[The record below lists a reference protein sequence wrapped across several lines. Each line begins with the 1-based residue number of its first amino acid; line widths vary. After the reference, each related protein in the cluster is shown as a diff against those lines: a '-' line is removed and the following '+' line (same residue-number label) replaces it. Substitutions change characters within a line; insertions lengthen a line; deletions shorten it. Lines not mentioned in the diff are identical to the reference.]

1 MSYVVAVDSGGTFSD
16 CVVVRDDGAM
26 WTGKSPSTPPDYERG
41 VCNAVELVAE
51 QIGMTAGKLLEHTSM
66 FSHGTTV
73 ATNALL
79 TRTGCRTGLI
89 TTSGHEDALLIG
101 RTHAKVAGLSA
112 SETMD
117 MSRLNKPEPI
127 VDPTLIKGVAERVDC
142 FGNIVVP
149 LSEAGIAAAV
159 SSLLQAGVE
168 AIAVSLLWSFR
179 NDTHE
184 QQVKRYIETHAP
196 HLTVSIS
203 SEIAPRIGEYERV
216 ATVSVNAFLSARTR
230 GYLGDLERNLRDLG
244 FAGKASIM
252 KSSGG
257 ISSVQKAVNEP
268 VSLLTS
274 GPAGGVV
281 GALSLAGELAHE
293 NVLTTDVGGTS
304 FDVGMIIRNEA
315 LLSQMPVFAQ
325 FHITY
330 PMIEISSIGAGGG
343 SIAWV
348 QPETGLLK
356 VGPASAGAT
365 PGPACYGNGGR
376 EATVTDANVVLGRID
391 PDYFLGGTRRLD
403 AAASHDAVERV
414 ARRLDAEIDDAAEAI
429 IAIADAHM
437 GDLVRKMTV
446 EKGHDPR
453 SFMVYAFGG
462 AGPLHACGYSA
473 GTGVRGVFVPAVSA
487 VFSAYGIAQSDP
499 ASVLEQSLAIALPAE
514 PSAIETAFR
523 NLETRALEEL
533 EPYTSGSGEIQVY
546 RELLIRYQGQKHELP
561 VPVAGPVRTEEDVLR
576 IVEGFEHKYEARYGA
591 GTVMKTAG
599 LQAATCRV
607 RAVKPLN
614 LPTIRPADMHTPEAA
629 QTKTRRIRF
638 SSTGWVDAPAY
649 RLLSIREGTTIEGP
663 AVIDTELTTILV
675 TPGFNASVDDRFN
688 VTMKET
694 QDSVVDTARKQ
705 GSRRTVLTS

>member
-16 CVVVRDDGAM
+16 CVVVRDDGKM

-51 QIGMTAGKLLEHTSM
+51 QIGMTLTTLLEQTSM

-79 TRTGCRTGLI
+79 TRTGCKTGLI
-89 TTSGHEDALLIG
+89 TTMGHEDALLIG

-112 SETMD
+112 AETMD

-127 VDPTLIKGVAERVDC
+127 VDPTLIRGVAERVDC
-142 FGNIVVP
+142 FGDIVVP
-149 LSEAGIAAAV
+149 LSDTSIAEAVA
-159 SSLLQAGVE
+159 SLVDAGVE

-184 QQVKRYIETHAP
+184 QRIRRYIEAHAP
-196 HLTVSIS
+196 HVTVSVS

-216 ATVSVNAFLSARTR
+216 ATVSINAFLSARTR
-230 GYLGDLERNLRDLG
+230 GYLGDLERNLSELG
-244 FAGKASIM
+244 FTGKASIM

-257 ISSVQKAVNEP
+257 ISSVQQAVDEP

-281 GALSLAGELAHE
+281 GALSLAGELGHE

-304 FDVGMIIRNEA
+304 FDVGMIIRSEA

-325 FHITY
+325 FHVTY

-356 VGPASAGAT
+356 VGPASAGAS
-365 PGPACYGNGGR
+365 PGPACYGNGGQ

-391 PDYFLGGTRRLD
+391 PDYFLGGTRKLD
-403 AAASHDAVERV
+403 AAASHKAVERV
-414 ARRLDAEIDDAAEAI
+414 ARLLNAGIDDTAEAI
-429 IAIADAHM
+429 ISIADAHM

-462 AGPLHACGYSA
+462 AGPLHACGYSE

-499 ASVLEQSLAIALPAE
+499 ASVLEQSLAIPLPAE
-514 PSAIETAFR
+514 AVTIETAFQT
-523 NLETRALEEL
+523 LESRALDEL
-533 EPYTSGSGEIQVY
+533 ASYQSGGQDIQIY
-546 RELLIRYQGQKHELP
+546 RELLVRYQGQKHELP
-561 VPVAGPVRTEEDVLR
+561 VPVVGPVRSEEDVLR
-576 IVEGFEHKYEARYGA
+576 IIASFEGKYEARYGA

-614 LPTIRPADMHTPEAA
+614 LPTIRPADVHTVE
-629 QTKTRRIRF
+629 TDETRTRRIRF
-638 SSTGWVDAPAY
+638 ATTGWVDVPAY
-649 RLLSIREGTTIEGP
+649 RLLSIQPGTTIEGP
-663 AVIDTELTTILV
+663 AVIDTALTTILV
-675 TPGFNASVDDRFN
+675 IPGFSASVDERFN
-688 VTMKET
+688 VTMKEK
-694 QDSVVDTARKQ
+694 QNSVVDTARKQ
-705 GSRRTVLTS
+705 GSLAAALTS